1 MKDLAKDLRFG
12 LRMLLR
18 YPTVTLIS
26 LLTLGLGI
34 GASTAVFSVIDATL
48 LSPLPFP
55 EPERLVSVSASNPAA
70 GWPFMTISYPNF
82 TDWSEQSSCFEATGI
97 YGFDAVNVRGE
108 EHPDRFTA
116 IRASAGVLEVLRIQP
131 IVGRMHDASSDHPD
145 VDPVVLVSD
154 SVWRERFDASP
165 DVVGRTLA
173 INEVPHE
180 IIGVLPPETR
190 SAIGRFDVWLPFT
203 YGDVKENRGNRHYG
217 GIARLNQGST
227 IEDANRELAMIAD
240 RLAEIYPDSNRGY
253 SANTRSLTEVRLGNR
268 TRSVVFVL
276 CAAVGFVLL
285 IACVNIANLLLSTA
299 GSREREFAVRAALGA
314 EPKRLLRQLM
324 TESMLLALG
333 GGLLGIAIAFWSV
346 DILTASLQ
354 TTVRFIGETG
364 VDGKALSFTF
374 LVLLATT
381 VGFGLPVA
389 LKVSGAGFSR
399 IVRSN
404 SRSGFGTRRDR
415 IRRESLVVIQVALAL
430 ALMASSALMI
440 RSLINLKTVDP
451 GFNADKLL
459 TLRVLLPQQSYPSD
473 TEISTFYEQSI
484 SEIASVPG
492 IRSVS
497 ATSTIPL
504 VGSTANTSIS
514 IEGRPVSNPEDTVFV
529 GAEAIAPGYLEAM
542 EIPLLEGRALTAFD
556 RADGE
561 PGVIISRST
570 ARHFWPGE
578 SPVGKRMKYGSPDSA
593 NPWMTVVGVMG
604 DYRFTSL
611 ESEPRLESLYP
622 IFQFPTRAMTFVVR
636 TEGDPSAMIAE
647 VQHSIWRVGPELAI
661 YQVATMDEVVE
672 RNTRSIDNLT
682 TLLLGFGLV
691 ALVLALGGLYGVM
704 SFTVG
709 RRTKEIGLRMALGA
723 QARSILRTILFRS
736 TILVVVGLVVGGVI
750 ALLLTR
756 SLNQVLFE
764 ISAFDPIAYGAV
776 AAIMLVVGILAGL
789 VPAVKAARVDPVI
802 ALRHE

>member
-1 MKDLAKDLRFG
+1 MNDLIKDIRFG
-12 LRMLLR
+12 VRMLAR
-18 YPTVTLIS
+18 QPIVTVIC

-34 GASTAVFSVIDATL
+34 GASTAVFSVVDATL

-55 EPERLVSVSASNPAA
+55 EPDRLVAVSASKPAA

-82 TDWSEQSSCFEATGI
+82 TDWSEQSSSFEATGI
-97 YGFDAVNVRGE
+97 YGFGAVNVRGE
-108 EHPDRFTA
+108 EHPDRFAA
-116 IRASAGVLEVLRIQP
+116 IRASAGVLEVLRVQP
-131 IVGRMHDASSDHPD
+131 VLGRAHDASSDRAD
-145 VDPVVLVSD
+145 ADPVVLLSEA
-154 SVWRERFDASP
+154 VWRERFDAAT
-165 DVVGRTLA
+165 DVVGNTLA

-180 IIGVLPPETR
+180 IIGVLPAETR

-203 YGDVKENRGNRHYG
+203 YGDVKENRGQRHYA
-217 GIARLNQGST
+217 GIARLKPGST
-227 IEDANRELAMIAD
+227 IEDANTELATIAE

-314 EPKRLLRQLM
+314 GPKRLLRQLM
-324 TESMLLALG
+324 TESMLLAAG
-333 GGLLGIAIAFWSV
+333 GGFLGIAIATWSV
-346 DILTASLQ
+346 DILSASLQ

-364 VDGKALSFTF
+364 VDGRALSFTF
-374 LVLLATT
+374 LVLLVTT

-389 LKVSGAGFSR
+389 LKVSGSGFSR

-430 ALMASSALMI
+430 ALMISSALMI

-451 GFNADKLL
+451 GFNADNLL
-459 TLRVLLPQQSYPSD
+459 TLRVLLPQQSYPTD
-473 TEISTFYEQSI
+473 AEISSFYERSI
-484 SEIASVPG
+484 SEIAAIPRVQ
-492 IRSVS
+492 SVS
-497 ATSTIPL
+497 ATSTLPL
-504 VGSTANTSIS
+504 TGSTSNTGIS
-514 IEGRPVSNPEDTVFV
+514 IEGRPVSDPADTVFV
-529 GAEAIAPGYLEAM
+529 GAEVIAPGYLETM
-542 EIPLLEGRALTAFD
+542 EIPLLEGRDLTAFD

-561 PGVIISRST
+561 PGVIISHST
-570 ARHFWPGE
+570 ARFFWPEE
-578 SPVGKRMKYGSPDSA
+578 SPIGQRIKYGSPNSA
-593 NPWMTVVGVMG
+593 NPWMKVIGVMG
-604 DYRFTSL
+604 DYRYTSL
-611 ESEPRLESLYP
+611 ESEPRLETLCSMLL
-622 IFQFPTRAMTFVVR
+622 FPSPAMTFVVR
-636 TEGDPSAMIAE
+636 TGGDPAAATE
-647 VQHSIWRVGPELAI
+647 NVRKAIWRVGPELAI
-661 YQVATMDEVVE
+661 YQVATMDDVVA

-723 QARSILRTILFRS
+723 QARSILRSILQRS
-736 TILVVVGLVVGGVI
+736 TLLVVVGLAVGGAI
-750 ALLLTR
+750 ALVLSR
-756 SLNQVLFE
+756 SLGEVLFE
-764 ISAFDPIAYGAV
+764 IGAFDPVAYAAV
-776 AAIMLVVGILAGL
+776 AAVMLVVGVLAGL
-789 VPAVKAARVDPVI
+789 VPALKASRVDPVI

>member
-314 EPKRLLRQLM
+314 QPKRLLRQLM

>member
-1 MKDLAKDLRFG
+1 MMDLGQDLRFG
-12 LRMLLR
+12 VRMLLR
-18 YPTVTLIS
+18 HPTVTIIS

-34 GASTAVFSVIDATL
+34 GASAAVFSVVDATL

-55 EPERLVSVSASNPAA
+55 EPERLVSVSASKASA
-70 GWPFMTISYPNF
+70 GFPFMTISYPNF
-82 TDWSEQSSCFEATGI
+82 TDWSEQSSSFEATGI
-97 YGFDAVNVRGE
+97 FGFDAVNVRGE
-108 EHPDRFTA
+108 EQPDRFTA
-116 IRASAGVLEVLRIQP
+116 VRASAGVLETLRVQPVL
-131 IVGRMHDASSDHPD
+131 GRVHDASSDHAD
-145 VDPVVLVSD
+145 AETVVLLSD
-154 SVWRERFDASP
+154 AVWRERFAAAP
-165 DVVGRTLA
+165 DVVGSTLA

-190 SAIGRFDVWLPFT
+190 SAVGRFDVWLPFT
-203 YGDVKENRGNRHYG
+203 YGDAKENRGNRQYG

-227 IEDANRELAMIAD
+227 IEDANRELATIAD

-333 GGLLGIAIAFWSV
+333 GGLLGIAFAFWSV

-451 GFNADKLL
+451 GFKIDKLL

-504 VGSTANTSIS
+504 VGSTANTGIS

-529 GAEAIAPGYLEAM
+529 GAEAIAPGYLEVM

-561 PGVIISRST
+561 PGVIISQST
-570 ARHFWPGE
+570 ARHFWPEE

-611 ESEPRLESLYP
+611 ESEPRLETLYP
-622 IFQFPTRAMTFVVR
+622 MLQFPTRAMTFVVR

-736 TILVVVGLVVGGVI
+736 TILVVAGLVVGGVI

-764 ISAFDPIAYGAV
+764 ISAFDPMAYGAV
-776 AAIMLVVGILAGL
+776 AAVMLVVGILAGL

>member
-1 MKDLAKDLRFG
+1 MDLGQDLRFG
-12 LRMLLR
+12 VRMLLR
-18 YPTVTLIS
+18 HPTVTIIS

-34 GASTAVFSVIDATL
+34 GASAAVFSVVDATL

-55 EPERLVSVSASNPAA
+55 EPERLVSVSASKASA
-70 GWPFMTISYPNF
+70 GFPFMTISYPNF
-82 TDWSEQSSCFEATGI
+82 TDWSEQSSSFEATGI
-97 YGFDAVNVRGE
+97 FGFDAVNVRGE
-108 EHPDRFTA
+108 EQPDRFTA
-116 IRASAGVLEVLRIQP
+116 VRASAGVLETLRVQPVL
-131 IVGRMHDASSDHPD
+131 GRVHDASSDHAD
-145 VDPVVLVSD
+145 AETVVLLSD
-154 SVWRERFDASP
+154 AVWRERFAAAP
-165 DVVGRTLA
+165 DVVGSTLA

-190 SAIGRFDVWLPFT
+190 SAVGRFDVWLPFT
-203 YGDVKENRGNRHYG
+203 YGDAKENRGNRQYG

-227 IEDANRELAMIAD
+227 IEDANRELATIAD

-451 GFNADKLL
+451 GFKIDKLL

-504 VGSTANTSIS
+504 VGSTANTGIS

-529 GAEAIAPGYLEAM
+529 GAEAIAPGYLEVM

-561 PGVIISRST
+561 PGVIISQST
-570 ARHFWPGE
+570 ARHFWPEE

-611 ESEPRLESLYP
+611 ESEPRLETLYP
-622 IFQFPTRAMTFVVR
+622 MLQFPTRAMTFVVR

-736 TILVVVGLVVGGVI
+736 TILVVAGLVVGGVI

-764 ISAFDPIAYGAV
+764 ISAFDPMAYGAV
-776 AAIMLVVGILAGL
+776 AAVMLVVGILAGL